1 MFKPVLLS
9 FRGLETREGK
19 MMHYKINALVVMTV
33 ISMSI
38 AACQA
43 TDVSESIPEHVDT
56 ICLMFG

>member
-1 MFKPVLLS
+1 
-9 FRGLETREGK
+9 